1 MSYSLV
7 TLIENWPSTFR
18 GRSTACIRCVS
29 RHIREANK
37 RVANKREG
45 QSTLFEG
52 WASSGQPVHPRKN
65 IVSGTV
71 IQSET
76 LHAAGFRNIAKDF
89 KVMKVQERFS
99 FCSEEAMEIAGNG
112 IGPSNGPCIT
122 LSYGEEKRKVFVVSD
137 RSL

>member
-37 RVANKREG
+37 REG

-52 WASSGQPVHPRKN
+52 WASSGQPVHPRNN

-89 KVMKVQERFS
+89 EVMKVQERFS
-99 FCSEEAMEIAGNG
+99 FCSEGGMEIADNG